1 MIYSI
6 PSDVATLDRN
16 SDGYIDRIY
25 VGDTGGNIWRVD
37 VGDASAANW
46 TVNKLATVGYDAVNN
61 NPSRRK
67 FLYPPDVVYGKDA
80 NGAYDAVLIGS
91 GDREHPFNG
100 AGDAAHPLSN
110 AVTNRYY
117 MFKDRDVGTTAITE
131 ADLYDTTA
139 NLIQTGTAAQQTAA
153 NDALTAAKGWYI
165 TLGTGEKVV
174 TSSITLAG
182 ITFFNT
188 NQPSLPAPGVCTSN
202 LGIAR
207 EYAVG
212 YKDGTAKIDND
223 ASGQLTA
230 SDRSKTRPGGGYP
243 PSPVSVVV
251 QIDGKQYQGVC
262 SGTRCYNPPGTELEL
277 GARIRTYW
285 HKITK

>member
-1 MIYSI
+1 M
-6 PSDVATLDRN
+6 
-16 SDGYIDRIY
+16 
-25 VGDTGGNIWRVD
+25 
-37 VGDASAANW
+37 
-46 TVNKLATVGYDAVNN
+46 NKLATVGYDAVNN

-230 SDRSKTRPGGGYP
+230 SDL
-243 PSPVSVVV
+243 
-251 QIDGKQYQGVC
+251 
-262 SGTRCYNPPGTELEL
+262 LEDSS
-277 GARIRTYW
+277 
-285 HKITK
+285 